1 MKTNIRPDSENDGW
15 NFKPF
20 FICYPIAIFLALTFF
35 TDYRDPVWRTVDV
48 AFFRLLNDTLA
59 ENNVWTTFIAWCNSG
74 PFDAALGAI
83 MAFLSFWV
91 FFHPGFGDFKE
102 RFARITAVVFAVL
115 IPVVLAKQIFRN
127 FERLS
132 PARDLDVFFNLNE
145 LVPEIS
151 AKVGSSSS
159 FPGNHGV
166 ASVMLVLCFFIFF
179 RRYPG
184 LVAVTIPIAIVNAF
198 PRLIGGGHWLS
209 DIIVGAGSFALLTY
223 PLLVGTPYLRYMRR
237 FTSAMTDHILT
248 PVLEKVGLVRFMR

>member
-1 MKTNIRPDSENDGW
+1 
-15 NFKPF
+15 
-20 FICYPIAIFLALTFF
+20 
-35 TDYRDPVWRTVDV
+35 VDV
-48 AFFRLLNDTLA
+48 AFFRLLNDTLTA
-59 ENNVWTTFIAWCNSG
+59 GNMWATFIAWCNSG
-74 PFDAALGAI
+74 PFDLALGTT
-83 MAFLSFWV
+83 MALLSFWV
-91 FFHPGFGDFKE
+91 FFYPGFGEFRE

-115 IPVVLAKQIFRN
+115 IPVVLAKHAFRN

-132 PARDLDVFFNLNE
+132 PARDLDIFYNLNE

-184 LVAVTIPIAIVNAF
+184 LVAVTVPIAIINAF

-209 DIIVGAGSFALLTY
+209 DIIVGAGSFGLLAY
-223 PLLVGTPYLRYMRR
+223 PLLVGTPYLSAMRR
-237 FTSAMTDHILT
+237 FTSALTDRILT
-248 PVLEKVGLVRFMR
+248 PVLEKVGLVRLMR